1 MHTKIKEGL
10 PIWGE
15 LYHKQAMIR
24 IRLEEHGAKHIQAEI
39 NALWEEI
46 TLRADVLSEP
56 PLRLSGKT
64 AKKKGD
70 K

>member
-1 MHTKIKEGL
+1 MHAQIKEGL

-24 IRLEEHGAKHIQAEI
+24 IRLEEFGAKHIQQEI

-56 PLRLSGKT
+56 PLKLRGTT
-64 AKKKGD
+64 AKKERR
-70 K
+70 

>member
-1 MHTKIKEGL
+1 MHAQIKEGL

-15 LYHKQAMIR
+15 LYRKQAMIR
-24 IRLEEHGAKHIQAEI
+24 IRLEEFGAKCIQQEI

-56 PLRLSGKT
+56 PLKLRGTPASEGRK
-64 AKKKGD
+64 
-70 K
+70 